1 MNDEEILILKQYPK
15 CRVGVPDKVKVPH
28 NEKVQKEKCSTQTDQ
43 PSRKLPFQDDST
55 ESRSDHCWRIDRPLL
70 EKTEAHSALVD
81 KGREFETSKSYLNA
95 KEHLDLVLHE
105 KNEKSEELSIACQ
118 SLKEA
123 KKRVNE
129 LKVLQDATMKEVEDV
144 ESKVLEAEE

>member
-1 MNDEEILILKQYPK
+1 MKILISKQSPVLK

-70 EKTEAHSALVD
+70 EKTEGNDLHVTKLL
-81 KGREFETSKSYLNA
+81 TTM
-95 KEHLDLVLHE
+95 LVLQG
-105 KNEKSEELSIACQ
+105 L
-118 SLKEA
+118 
-123 KKRVNE
+123 
-129 LKVLQDATMKEVEDV
+129 
-144 ESKVLEAEE
+144 